1 MGIPSFTPEIGN
13 ARRLDLSMIPRFVEG
28 TMNVLRLHGIIKSPI
43 GRTGRDTGIFV
54 GNSLLPVIATSGGIV
69 EHLVKLTDAVRT
81 GQKIAIQRNM
91 FGEIVA
97 EYTSPVDGQIGGLR
111 SDATSEPGNVLA
123 FILFNRAAPGGV
135 EAYPE

>member
-1 MGIPSFTPEIGN
+1 
-13 ARRLDLSMIPRFVEG
+13 
-28 TMNVLRLHGIIKSPI
+28 MNVLKLHGIIEGPI

-54 GNSLLPVIATSGGIV
+54 GNSLFPVFATAGGIV
-69 EHLVKLTDAVRT
+69 EHLMKVTDAVSR

-97 EYTSPVDGQIGGLR
+97 EYTSPVDGEIGGLR

-123 FILFNRAAPGGV
+123 FILFNQATPSGT